1 MSDESTRPPEAKE
14 PIVLDAEGHVLHDP
28 KKAQGAHHKAEFKV
42 VTLGNMNPVA
52 KFLLGGAFVA
62 LLILGLTVAG
72 VALGIVLV
80 GFLARTIFRTK
91 RR

>member
-1 MSDESTRPPEAKE
+1 MSDENSHPSEAKE

-28 KKAQGAHHKAEFKV
+28 LKAQGAHQKAEFKV
-42 VTLGNMNPVA
+42 VSLGNMNPIA
-52 KFLLGGAFVA
+52 KFFLGGAFVA
-62 LLILGLTVAG
+62 LLLLGLTVAG
-72 VALGIVLV
+72 VALGIVVV